1 MRLRPRP
8 ALLVTLTLLVALL
21 GWWSVLLFR
30 LTTESYE
37 QSVRLVGEAAAAT
50 LQLERRRAMIAGES
64 ATLLGI
70 TVLLLFLGWRSSVVE
85 ARQAQRL
92 RVLFAASTHE
102 LKTPIAGLRALLE
115 SLGSG
120 VLPLE
125 QAAPHLE
132 RGLDACRRL
141 ERLAE
146 GMLVRQAVLAGESP
160 SEVRTLR
167 EWVEPVVAAR
177 APGQRL
183 AVDLG
188 GAALLSL
195 RLPGEAM
202 RVILDNL
209 LDNAARY
216 APQGG
221 VKLTASHDAGRVG
234 LLVSDQ
240 GPGFAPGDAERLFEP
255 WERGRQAGTAN
266 GTGLGLYLARSIA
279 QEAGGDVTARSA
291 GLGRGATFTAT
302 FPICEVPRS

>member
-1 MRLRPRP
+1 MRLRPRL

-37 QSVRLVGEAAAAT
+37 QSVGLVGEAATAT

-115 SLGSG
+115 SLASG

-125 QAAPHLE
+125 QAGAHLD

-160 SEVRTLR
+160 AEVRTVR
-167 EWVEPVVAAR
+167 QWVDPVVAAR
-177 APGQRL
+177 PAGQAL
-183 AVDLG
+183 EVEL
-188 GAALLSL
+188 GAAGPLLV

-216 APQGG
+216 AAGS
-221 VKLTASHDAGRVG
+221 VVRLTAAREAG
-234 LLVSDQ
+234 LLRVRVSDQ
-240 GPGFAPGDAERLFEP
+240 GSGFAPGDADRLFEP

-279 QEAGGDVTARSA
+279 QEAGGDVTATSD

-302 FPICEVPRS
+302 FPVCQP